1 VSSRAVSFLHIN
13 DNTDISLDTE
23 IQDSSDSASTLS
35 QAMISRQQLLL
46 ADVEQACQTFEAALS

>member
-1 VSSRAVSFLHIN
+1 MSSRAVSFLHIS
-13 DNTDISLDTE
+13 DTTHISLETE

-46 ADVEQACQTFEAALS
+46 PDVEKACQTFEAALS